1 MLGLAAFRT
10 FDPYSGPRGQRVKR
24 FLESNPPRWWGRI
37 APPIILMAI
46 CWWFGPF
53 VVAIFIAIVIV
64 NLLVITMPIY
74 LVVFFLTGG
83 R

>member
-24 FLESNPPRWWGRI
+24 FLESDPPRWWGRI

-46 CWWFGPF
+46 CWWFGPLAVATF
-53 VVAIFIAIVIV
+53 IATAIVKLLVVATPFYLIV
-64 NLLVITMPIY
+64 
-74 LVVFFLTGG
+74 FSLTGG